1 MATHSSIFAWIIP
14 MDRGS
19 WRATSMGSHRVW
31 HDRAA
36 QHSAAQHAARMGQ
49 ARPSSSAQR
58 STQCA
63 WGRRDRAAQHSAAR
77 SVRGAGARPE
87 LLGLCFVYLF
97 VVVFIVYFVFF

>member
-58 STQCA
+58 ST
-63 WGRRDRAAQHSAAR
+63 AR
-77 SVRGAGARPE
+77 SAHGAGATEQLSTAQHAVCVGQVP
-87 LLGLCFVYLF
+87 GLSC
-97 VVVFIVYFVFF
+97 